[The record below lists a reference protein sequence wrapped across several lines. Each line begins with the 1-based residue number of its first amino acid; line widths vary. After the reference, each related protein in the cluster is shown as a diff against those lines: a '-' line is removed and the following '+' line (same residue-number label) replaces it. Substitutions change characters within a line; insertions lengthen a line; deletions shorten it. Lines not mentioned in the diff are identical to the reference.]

1 MICTTKDWEINEIFS
16 LYKDN
21 IKVNVV
27 EPKEK
32 PEGLE
37 FLINANWNMILEE
50 RITKQN
56 SPREEFRFEPYKK
69 YNKKTEYNSLYH
81 KENLLIWPG
90 FVSRLENYN
99 YTALKMFKKSE
110 LTLDVSQITFPEVLA
125 VKNPAYFYYFKDNK
139 VPSAPLAVDVLVIS
153 SDDYITLSKRGNNTP
168 FYPGAYHVFG
178 GNIELAGTHPV
189 EEMSRELF
197 EELGILEEEH
207 FDIDSIEVNAL
218 SNDKL
223 FMWRQDKWENPK
235 TWKVRK
241 PELHARIRV
250 NLSKDEI
257 NKIFNDKK
265 KKELDA
271 QSIHFIKYNENSL
284 RETIKKFNLTR
295 PCEVSLFLE
304 LSKITNIKPE
314 ELLSEIY

>member
-99 YTALKMFKKSE
+99 YTALKMFKK
-110 LTLDVSQITFPEVLA
+110 
-125 VKNPAYFYYFKDNK
+125 
-139 VPSAPLAVDVLVIS
+139 
-153 SDDYITLSKRGNNTP
+153 
-168 FYPGAYHVFG
+168 
-178 GNIELAGTHPV
+178 
-189 EEMSRELF
+189 
-197 EELGILEEEH
+197 
-207 FDIDSIEVNAL
+207 
-218 SNDKL
+218 
-223 FMWRQDKWENPK
+223 
-235 TWKVRK
+235 
-241 PELHARIRV
+241 V
-250 NLSKDEI
+250 NL
-257 NKIFNDKK
+257 
-265 KKELDA
+265 
-271 QSIHFIKYNENSL
+271 
-284 RETIKKFNLTR
+284 
-295 PCEVSLFLE
+295 P
-304 LSKITNIKPE
+304 
-314 ELLSEIY
+314 